1 MAYHARP
8 CQFVTL
14 SPLLLCIIHGYP
26 PLGPVSLSSLSLLF
40 VSPSAF
46 LSFLFPSLYF
56 LLLLLFLTPFLRVSV
71 LQSVFLFVYFP
82 WSISFLPTYPSHHVP
97 LSSFFS
103 LLSLSVSLRCD
114 GDEWIRRIFIMRS
127 HLSRLTPP
135 SNSDSGGTRDDN
147 GKKKAIAN
155 GSTSDND
162 SDSKGYG
169 DGDGDRKYCYHW
181 Q

>member
-71 LQSVFLFVYFP
+71 LPFQFVSFSSIFPGPSHSCRLTRRTMFLSRPSLSFCLSAMR
-82 WSISFLPTYPSHHVP
+82 WRRMGKAHRHHAISFIAADPP
-97 LSSFFS
+97 
-103 LLSLSVSLRCD
+103 
-114 GDEWIRRIFIMRS
+114 RIQIVVE
-127 HLSRLTPP
+127 LT
-135 SNSDSGGTRDDN
+135 
-147 GKKKAIAN
+147 I
-155 GSTSDND
+155 
-162 SDSKGYG
+162 
-169 DGDGDRKYCYHW
+169 
-181 Q
+181 